1 MNISKLEKILSSSRQ
16 IKHNKN
22 LIKYIEQKTK
32 DEEHNPKTKTMLES
46 DQKTACSIK
55 CLAVKKTS
63 EVKPATRFFNEK
75 MLMFAKISLISF
87 INGLL
92 ETFCFPNEKTK
103 AIYETYMIEIIIP
116 FHVLTNIDS
125 TCMLFIF
132 FCKPESTFPDS
143 TYRDCLFEVILPN
156 EIYHHFDTWHKF
168 WDRFSARNAS
178 LEKYL
183 GCYRIEHI
191 ADPCHVR
198 VVVNM
203 KNTLKNL
210 IAKI

>member
-1 MNISKLEKILSSSRQ
+1 MKKSRQ
-16 IKHNKN
+16 IKRKKN
-22 LIKYIEQKTK
+22 TIKNIEQKTK
-32 DEEHNPKTKTMLES
+32 DEECDPKTKMMLEFA
-46 DQKTACSIK
+46 QKTACSLTCSAI
-55 CLAVKKTS
+55 KKTS
-63 EVKPATRFFNEK
+63 EVQPTTRLFNEQ
-75 MLMFAKISLISF
+75 MFMFVKISLFSF
-87 INGLL
+87 IFDLL
-92 ETFCFPNEKTK
+92 KTFCFPNEKTK
-103 AIYETYMIEIIIP
+103 AIYEKYMIEIIIP

-143 TYRDCLFEVILPN
+143 TYRDCLFEVIVPN

-168 WDRFSARNAS
+168 WDRFSGRNAS

-183 GCYRIEHI
+183 GYYKIEHI
-191 ADPCHVR
+191 ADPCLVR

-203 KNTLKNL
+203 KDTLKNL